1 VIPILRYKPNE
12 PIKWLKARLEQLLVN
27 SCLKRR
33 IRGRAKKDYWGGEHQ
48 NPPFPFNIAPT
59 TIQPR
64 SYLRTED
71 YYLKHSTRKAGQ

>member
-1 VIPILRYKPNE
+1 VIPILGYKPNE

-59 TIQPR
+59 KSGDRPM
-64 SYLRTED
+64 SGVD
-71 YYLKHSTRKAGQ
+71 DFH